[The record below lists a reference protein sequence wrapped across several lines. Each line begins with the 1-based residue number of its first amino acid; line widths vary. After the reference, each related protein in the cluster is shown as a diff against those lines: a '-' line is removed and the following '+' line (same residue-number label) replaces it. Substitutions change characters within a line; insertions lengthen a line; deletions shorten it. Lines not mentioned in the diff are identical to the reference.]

1 VTLRAVVRVRVQLVD
16 AGTAQASTRTF
27 RTSRGARWPAWTDE
41 VAALSPRPVPFP
53 GAQPGEFVIEG
64 TACRLGFPVE
74 LASDVSETGWG
85 AFEDV
90 VSRLRSE
97 SLAAWIEFA

>member
-1 VTLRAVVRVRVQLVD
+1 MTLRAVVRVRVQLVD
-16 AGTAQASTRTF
+16 AGTAHASTRTV

-41 VAALSPRPVPFP
+41 LAALSPRPVPFP
-53 GAQPGEFVIEG
+53 GAQPGEFVIDG
-64 TACRLGFPVE
+64 TACRLELTVD
-74 LASDVSETGWG
+74 LASGDSETGWG